1 MYDLIC
7 VGSIS
12 VDLYFKGEN
21 FTNDQKRYH
30 LAIGGKY
37 YADFF
42 YEDIGGGAV
51 NVAVGV
57 ARHGLKTAVFGKIGE
72 NGFKEMILKKL
83 TDKKVS
89 TKFCE
94 IEDDYYKI
102 SSILLNKNG
111 EKTIIHYEK
120 PTHLIRQFFLHKD
133 LKQAKNI
140 YFSPMPHL
148 NLKEKKRMIAY
159 LKGDKTLTFVN
170 FSAVDCHR
178 PITDLIDFFD
188 ALDVLI
194 INGYEYSLMI
204 KKPYEKIDFYNLKI
218 NLPYLK
224 DRILIITDGEKG
236 SYGYY
241 KNNFYYQ
248 EAVKP
253 KKIVDATGC
262 GDAYTAGF
270 IAEYLKSQNIPLSMQ
285 KGAEYSAQKISRL
298 GAN

>member
-1 MYDLIC
+1 MHDLIC

-21 FTNDQKRYH
+21 FTHDKDRYH

-57 ARHGLKTAVFGKIGE
+57 AKNGLKTAVFGKIGE

-83 TDKKVS
+83 ADKGVS

-94 IEDDYYKI
+94 IEEDYYKI
-102 SSILLNKNG
+102 SSIILNNNG
-111 EKTIIHYEK
+111 ERTIIHYEK
-120 PTHLIRQFFLHKD
+120 PTHLIRQFFLHKE

-140 YFSPMPHL
+140 YFSPLPHL
-148 NLKEKKRMIAY
+148 SLVEKKRMITY
-159 LKGDKTLTFVN
+159 LKGEKTLTFVN
-170 FSAVDCHR
+170 FSAVDCRR
-178 PITDLIDFFD
+178 PVKELTDFFD

-194 INGYEYSLMI
+194 INAHEFSLMI
-204 KKPYEKIDFYNLKI
+204 KRPYEKIDFENLKI

-224 DRILIITDGEKG
+224 DRILIVTDGEKG
-236 SYGYY
+236 SYGYF
-241 KNNFYYQ
+241 KDKFYYQ
-248 EAVKP
+248 EAIKP
-253 KKIVDATGC
+253 KKIVDATGA

-270 IAEYLKSQNIPLSMQ
+270 IAQYIKSQNIPLSMQ
-285 KGAEYSAQKISRL
+285 KGAEYASKKLSKL

>member
-21 FTNDQKRYH
+21 FTHDKDRYH

-57 ARHGLKTAVFGKIGE
+57 AKNGLKTAVFGKIGE

-83 TDKKVS
+83 ADKGVS

-102 SSILLNKNG
+102 SSIILNNNG
-111 EKTIIHYEK
+111 ERTIIHYEK
-120 PTHLIRQFFLHKD
+120 PTHLIRQFFLHKE

-140 YFSPMPHL
+140 YFSPLPHL
-148 NLKEKKRMIAY
+148 NLAEKKRMITY

-170 FSAVDCHR
+170 FSAVDCRR
-178 PITDLIDFFD
+178 PVKELTDFFD

-194 INGYEYSLMI
+194 INAHEFSLMI
-204 KKPYEKIDFYNLKI
+204 KRPYEKIDFENLKI

-224 DRILIITDGEKG
+224 DRILIVTDGEKG
-236 SYGYY
+236 SYGYF
-241 KNNFYYQ
+241 KDKFYYQ
-248 EAVKP
+248 EAIKP
-253 KKIVDATGC
+253 KKIVDATGA

-270 IAEYLKSQNIPLSMQ
+270 IAQYIKSQNIPLSMQ
-285 KGAEYSAQKISRL
+285 KGAEYASKKLSKL

>member
-12 VDLYFKGEN
+12 VDLYFKGRN
-21 FTNDQKRYH
+21 FTHDKDRYH

-51 NVAVGV
+51 NVAVG
-57 ARHGLKTAVFGKIGE
+57 AAKNGLRTAVFGKIGE

-83 TDKKVS
+83 ADKGVS
-89 TKFCE
+89 TKFIE

-102 SSILLNKNG
+102 SSIILDENG
-111 EKTIIHYEK
+111 ERTIIHYEK
-120 PTHLIRQFFLHKD
+120 PTHLIRQFFLHKE

-140 YFSPMPHL
+140 YFSPLPHL
-148 NLKEKKRMIAY
+148 SLTEKKRMITY

-170 FSAVDCHR
+170 FSAVDCRR
-178 PITDLIDFFD
+178 PIKELIDFFD

-194 INGYEYSLMI
+194 INAHEFSLMI
-204 KKPYEKIDFYNLKI
+204 KRPYEKIDFKNLKI

-224 DRILIITDGEKG
+224 DRVLIITDGEKG
-236 SYGYY
+236 SYGYF
-241 KNNFYYQ
+241 KDKFYYQ
-248 EAVKP
+248 EAIKP
-253 KKIVDATGC
+253 KKIIDATGA
-262 GDAYTAGF
+262 GDAFTAGF
-270 IAEYLKSQNIPLSMQ
+270 IAQYLKSRNIPLSMQ
-285 KGAEYSAQKISRL
+285 KGAEYASKKLSRM
-298 GAN
+298 GPN